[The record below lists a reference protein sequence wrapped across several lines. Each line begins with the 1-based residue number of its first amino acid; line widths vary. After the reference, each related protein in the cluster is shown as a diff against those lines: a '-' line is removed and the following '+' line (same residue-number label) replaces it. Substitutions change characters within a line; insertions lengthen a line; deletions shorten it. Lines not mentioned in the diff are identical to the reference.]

1 MKFWNL
7 GSKFGLV
14 VFAAMLATPLT
25 AQTIDYTREQYDA
38 YQKCSMVADA
48 SAKQGCMLAFIE
60 ANPKLSLV
68 QYAIGEYGKA
78 LQEQIKNG
86 EHAKVL
92 EAGSILLKLRP
103 NDANTNLITQLCY
116 SAYSSEKYGVAAPYC
131 EKTYAS
137 NPAPG
142 LIIILANSY
151 QKLGEDSKYRDWGAK
166 AIATLEPAQTLQYVI
181 DFRSQAARA
190 ERWRQAANY
199 SRKTISILS
208 KMSRSENVSAADW
221 RKFLSRERSISYLLL
236 GRNEYESQNWARS
249 AVNYQRVIDNTRDRN
264 MRGEAYYYIGMC
276 NWKENRLTPAMEAF
290 ARGANQRGSAHAGA
304 SNGYLVRL
312 YKSTHNDSE
321 AGIGEFRA
329 RANAGR

>member
-7 GSKFGLV
+7 GPKFGLV
-14 VFAAMLATPLT
+14 IVAVMMTAPLT

-38 YQKCSMVADA
+38 YQKCSVIADA
-48 SAKQGCMLAFIE
+48 SVKQACMLAFIE

-92 EAGSILLKLRP
+92 EAGITLLELRP

-116 SAYSSEKYGVAAPYC
+116 SAYSAGKYGLAAPYC
-131 EKTYAS
+131 EKTYAT

-142 LIIILANSY
+142 LTLILANSY
-151 QKLGEDSKYRDWGAK
+151 QKLGENSKYRDWGAK
-166 AIATLEPAQTLQYVI
+166 AIDTLEPAQALQYVI

-190 ERWRQAANY
+190 EQWRQAANY
-199 SRKTISILS
+199 SRKTLS
-208 KMSRSENVSAADW
+208 TLSAMSRSENVSAADW
-221 RKFLSRERSISYLLL
+221 GKFVSRERSISYLLL
-236 GRNEYESQNWARS
+236 GRNDYESQNWARS
-249 AVNYQRVIDNTRDRN
+249 TVNYQRVLDNTRDRN
-264 MRGEAYYYIGMC
+264 MSGEAYYYIGMC

-290 ARGANQRGSAHAGA
+290 ARGANLKGSPHAA
-304 SNGYLVRL
+304 TSSGYLVRL
-312 YKSTHNDSE
+312 YKSTHNDSD
-321 AGIGEFRA
+321 AGIGEFRD
-329 RANAGR
+329 RANAR

>member
-1 MKFWNL
+1 MKFCNL
-7 GSKFGLV
+7 GPKFGLV
-14 VFAAMLATPLT
+14 IVAVIVS
-25 AQTIDYTREQYDA
+25 AQLIAQNIDYTREQYDA
-38 YQKCSMVADA
+38 YQKCSVVADPA
-48 SAKQGCMLAFIE
+48 AKQACMLAFIE
-60 ANPKLSLV
+60 ANPKLSLI

-92 EAGSILLKLRP
+92 EAGPILLKLRP
-103 NDANTNLITQLCY
+103 NDPNINLITQLCY
-116 SAYSSEKYGVAAPYC
+116 SAYSAGQFAVAAPYC

-151 QKLGEDSKYRDWGAK
+151 QKIGEKSKYRDWGTK
-166 AIATLEPAQTLQYVI
+166 AIDTLEPAQTLQYVI

-190 ERWRQAANY
+190 ESWRQAANY
-199 SRKTISILS
+199 SSKTISTLS
-208 KMSRSENVSAADW
+208 KMSKSENVSAADW
-221 RKFLSRERSISYLLL
+221 RTFVSRERSISYLLI

-290 ARGANQRGSAHAGA
+290 ARGANQKGSPHAGA

-329 RANAGR
+329 RANAR